1 MLYQIDSQ
9 KVEDYLE
16 FMEEKIEEMEEN
28 ISLFETNKNKL
39 DWEGEGAEAAIEA
52 CQSLINDERD
62 FCNILRI
69 YMLIYK
75 KGLHSNILSLY
86 SFDLKFFAFLH
97 MLLIQVEFLCDV
109 LFPF

>member
-75 KGLHSNILSLY
+75 KGLQSY
-86 SFDLKFFAFLH
+86 GESFEELQNEFRKMLEENNLLKEAAKYGYRY
-97 MLLIQVEFLCDV
+97 
-109 LFPF
+109 